1 MHIHTHIHT
10 YTQIHVYINKY
21 VHTNTMQIS
30 VNGVDMLLK
39 KHEDFAMTADGHD
52 EKIKALCEQAS

>member
-39 KHEDFAMTADGHD
+39 KYEDFVMTADGHD